1 MLAHKEVFDIIAS
14 KGLSPNQYYLLTCI
28 QDNIQSK
35 KINVALELN
44 ALVHEEYVIVTK
56 DDKLIMTDKAKKL
69 IRKVEDLFVAQAK
82 NAAKQ
87 KLGDD
92 YEQMISDY
100 NNMFPA
106 IKLPTGK
113 YARSNVKNLKNS
125 FKWFFDNF
133 DYPWEVIF
141 DATEKYIYDFEMN
154 GFKYMRTAQY
164 FIRKQDTDKSWS
176 SDLANYCDIILSGED
191 EEPNHYSVKVV

>member
-14 KGLSPNQYYLLTCI
+14 KGLSPNQYYLLACI

-69 IRKVEDLFVAQAK
+69 IRKVEDLFVTQAK

-92 YEQMISDY
+92 YEQMIADY
-100 NNMFPA
+100 NDIFPA

-113 YARSNVKNLKNS
+113 YARSNVKNLKNA

-133 DYPWEVIF
+133 DYSWDVIF
-141 DATEKYIYDFEMN
+141 EATEKYIYDFEMQ

-176 SDLANYCDIILSGED
+176 SDLANYCDIVLSGED
-191 EEPNHYSVKVV
+191 EQQNHYSVKVV

>member
-1 MLAHKEVFDIIAS
+1 
-14 KGLSPNQYYLLTCI
+14 
-28 QDNIQSK
+28 
-35 KINVALELN
+35 
-44 ALVHEEYVIVTK
+44 
-56 DDKLIMTDKAKKL
+56 MTDKAKKL
-69 IRKVEDLFVAQAK
+69 IRKVEDLFVTQAK

-92 YEQMISDY
+92 YEQMIADY
-100 NNMFPA
+100 NDIFPA

-113 YARSNVKNLKNS
+113 YARSNVKNLKNA

-133 DYPWEVIF
+133 DYSWDVIF
-141 DATEKYIYDFEMN
+141 EATEKYIYDFEMQ

-176 SDLANYCDIILSGED
+176 SDLANYCDIVLSGED
-191 EEPNHYSVKVV
+191 EQQNHYSVKVV

>member
-14 KGLSPNQYYLLTCI
+14 KGLSPNQYYLLACI

-69 IRKVEDLFVAQAK
+69 IRKVEDLFVTQAK

-92 YEQMISDY
+92 YEQMIADY
-100 NNMFPA
+100 NDIFPA

-113 YARSNVKNLKNS
+113 YARSNVKNLKNA

-133 DYPWEVIF
+133 DYSWDVIF
-141 DATEKYIYDFEMN
+141 DATEKYIYDFEMQ

-176 SDLANYCDIILSGED
+176 SDLANYCDIVLSGED
-191 EEPNHYSVKVV
+191 EQQNHYSVKVV